1 LEGDVS
7 KTEAGVGKK
16 VSETRMALNFVQNL
30 FAAPIEVLGSF
41 IPYELYSSFGPV
53 LLGTGFG
60 I

>member
-1 LEGDVS
+1 
-7 KTEAGVGKK
+7 
-16 VSETRMALNFVQNL
+16 MALNFVQNL

>member
-1 LEGDVS
+1 
-7 KTEAGVGKK
+7 
-16 VSETRMALNFVQNL
+16 MALNFVQNL

-41 IPYELYSSFGPV
+41 IPSELYSSCGPV